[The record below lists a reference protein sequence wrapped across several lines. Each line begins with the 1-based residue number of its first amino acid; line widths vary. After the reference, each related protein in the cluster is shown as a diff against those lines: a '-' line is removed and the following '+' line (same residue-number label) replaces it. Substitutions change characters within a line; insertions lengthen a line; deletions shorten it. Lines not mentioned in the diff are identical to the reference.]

1 MAAADRAVEADA
13 HPLIYGTVSLVAS
26 ESIVGCGRPPCR
38 AAQDPG
44 FWRVQSGKRLSKKAT
59 PEPRAQSGGGHAAL
73 GLLEL
78 VRLLARQAAREH
90 DGARSSRMEESND
103 G

>member
-1 MAAADRAVEADA
+1 LLGAEG
-13 HPLIYGTVSLVAS
+13 L
-26 ESIVGCGRPPCR
+26 PCR

-44 FWRVQSGKRLSKKAT
+44 FWRVQSGKRLSKTAT
-59 PEPRAQSGGGHAAL
+59 PKPRAQSGGGHAAL